1 MKNKKWL
8 IALLTACTAF
18 SALGLVACKKE
29 KEEGKN
35 PPPVVETTANT
46 LTLSASAKTLDRYE
60 SFTLSASL
68 KDADGKKVNGKVS
81 WSSSN
86 TAVATVDGG
95 YVTAQGVGETTITA
109 TVDGLS
115 KTCVVTVEDSGALP
129 VLALED
135 DELALL
141 VDKNYEMGAVVLY
154 KRAEQSD
161 ATYTYAID
169 NTNIATVDANGNITT
184 KACGETTITVT
195 ASWRGVQSTTLTQ
208 TAKLIVKE
216 NIKLSLSAEQTT
228 IATANTTV
236 EGTQYYNSVALDVE
250 FLKNEVAETL
260 DSSKCTWTSS
270 EESVAIVDENG
281 VVTAVGAEGETEILL
296 TYTLDTGVYTS
307 NAFAVTVSVPTVDKT
322 NSICVDLDA
331 NADTIANCLTAEKVF
346 GTATTITSVRATTDL
361 STDIYTD
368 NAWLAEKDQGD
379 EEERTHTLKVYN
391 EVYAYLVKAF
401 VATKVITTASE
412 LANLIDYATQKTAIA
427 GVGDY
432 TEVETWSYNGYFV
445 LANNLTYSATDA
457 NNNVIFN
464 NAPSIGTANNKK
476 VTSIGS
482 INQVNTNG
490 TVGFH
495 GVFDGRGYTI
505 DGFTYD
511 IGGIF
516 GVLGDNAV
524 IKNVAFTNCTV
535 GDKETT
541 DRQEAVIAQMAYAS
555 VGNEWQI
562 ENVYMQGVMNGATS
576 GMMLGYGARFG
587 KFSNVVTK
595 TQSNWTSDRL
605 GAIAFNNYGSL
616 TYNNVT
622 SVYVSGDAGR
632 GNKEYKPFGIVHAT
646 NTFTIAEYEQQSDG
660 TIKKITA
667 IDFNGTNYPVSV
679 TLGDTATVADFNGY
693 DSNYWTVTA
702 GHAPVFKTK
711 A

>member
-1 MKNKKWL
+1 MKNRKWL

-18 SALGLVACKKE
+18 SALGLVACNKE

-161 ATYTYAID
+161 ATYTYSID
-169 NTNIATVDANGNITT
+169 NTNVATVDANGNITT

-307 NAFAVTVSVPTVDKT
+307 NALTVTVSVPTVDKT
-322 NSICVDLDA
+322 DSICVDLDA
-331 NADTIANCLTAEKVF
+331 NADTIADCLTAEKVF

-368 NAWLAEKDQGD
+368 DAWLAEKDQGD
-379 EEERTHTLKVYN
+379 EEERTYTLKVYN
-391 EVYAYLVKAF
+391 EGYAYLVKAF
-401 VATKVITTASE
+401 VATKVITTANE
-412 LANLIDYATQKTAIA
+412 LANLQSYTTVTTGTNNANKT
-427 GVGDY
+427 Y
-432 TEVETWSYNGYFV
+432 YSYGGYFV
-445 LANNLTYSATDA
+445 LANNLTATGSESAFGA
-457 NNNVIFN
+457 N
-464 NAPSIGTANNKK
+464 SL
-476 VTSIGS
+476 GS
-482 INQVNTNG
+482 ISSGTNMQA
-490 TVGFH
+490 TYGFH
-495 GVFDGRGYTI
+495 GVFDGRGYKV
-505 DGFTYD
+505 DGFSYGLGGVFGD
-511 IGGIF
+511 IGN
-516 GVLGDNAV
+516 NAV
-524 IKNVAFTNCTV
+524 IKNVAFTNATV
-535 GDKETT
+535 GVGS
-541 DRQEAVIAQMAYAS
+541 RQNG
-555 VGNEWQI
+555 VGLLSANANGSYTI
-562 ENVYMQGVMNGATS
+562 SNVYVQGSIWGSNGGMLLGRSHNGGMFENIVIDMTVSDGTSATGDDS
-576 GMMLGYGARFG
+576 Y
-587 KFSNVVTK
+587 T
-595 TQSNWTSDRL
+595 L
-605 GAIAFNNYGSL
+605 GAISGWDAGSNETFTNVTVVYGNTASDVKQSKATGNNYAWNNAGL
-616 TYNNVT
+616 TMP
-622 SVYVSGDAGR
+622 
-632 GNKEYKPFGIVHAT
+632 KEYQK
-646 NTFTIAEYEQQSDG
+646 QSDG
-660 TIKKITA
+660 TVKKITA
-667 IDFNGTNYPVSV
+667 RTGESSAVTAV

>member
-161 ATYTYAID
+161 ATYTYAIED
-169 NTNIATVDANGNITT
+169 TNIATVDINGNITT

-236 EGTQYYNSVALDVE
+236 EGTQYYNSVALEVE

-260 DSSKCTWTSS
+260 DTSKCTWTSS

-307 NAFAVTVSVPTVDKT
+307 NALTVTVSVPTVDKT

-391 EVYAYLVKAF
+391 ASYAYLVKAF

-412 LANLIDYATQKTAIA
+412 LANLQSYTTVTTGTNNANKT
-427 GVGDY
+427 Y
-432 TEVETWSYNGYFV
+432 YSYGGYFV
-445 LANNLTYSATDA
+445 LANNLTATGTESAFGA
-457 NNNVIFN
+457 N
-464 NAPSIGTANNKK
+464 
-476 VTSIGS
+476 SIGS
-482 INQVNTNG
+482 ISSGANMQATY
-490 TVGFH
+490 GFH
-495 GVFDGRGYTI
+495 GVFDGRGYKV
-505 DGFTYD
+505 DGFSYGLGGVFGD
-511 IGGIF
+511 IGN
-516 GVLGDNAV
+516 NAV
-524 IKNVAFTNCTV
+524 IKNVAFTNATV
-535 GDKETT
+535 GVGS
-541 DRQEAVIAQMAYAS
+541 RQNG
-555 VGNEWQI
+555 VGLLSANANGSYTI
-562 ENVYMQGVMNGATS
+562 SNVYVQGSIWGSNGGMLLGRSHNGGTFENIVIDMTVSDGTSATADDS
-576 GMMLGYGARFG
+576 Y
-587 KFSNVVTK
+587 T
-595 TQSNWTSDRL
+595 L
-605 GAIAFNNYGSL
+605 GAISGWDAGSNE
-616 TYNNVT
+616 TFTNVT
-622 SVYVSGDAGR
+622 VVYGNTASDVKQSKATGSNYAWNNAGLTMP
-632 GNKEYKPFGIVHAT
+632 KEYQK
-646 NTFTIAEYEQQSDG
+646 QSDG
-660 TIKKITA
+660 TVKKITA
-667 IDFNGTNYPVSV
+667 RTGESSAVTAV

-702 GHAPVFKTK
+702 GYSPVFKTK